1 MTGIDRAVPL
11 VDLAAQHGEVADEVR
26 DGWADVCRRT
36 AFVGGSEVADFE
48 QAFANYLE
56 VAHCVGVA
64 NGTDAL
70 ELAMRALDIGPGD
83 EVVLPANSFVA
94 TAEAVARAG
103 AVPVLADVD
112 DDCLLLDPTAA
123 ADRVTP
129 RTCAVVPVHLYGQ
142 AAPVEEIASLAAS
155 VGAAVVEDAAQSQ
168 GARRHGVATGAL
180 GTVAATSFYPGKNL
194 GAYGDGGAV
203 MTGDAEVAR
212 RVRSLANHGS
222 SVKYLHPELGFNS
235 RLDTLQAVVLGAK
248 LRRLETWNEA
258 RRVAARRYDS
268 MLTEVDGVRLP
279 TTLAGNLH
287 VWHLYVVRVQ
297 RRDDVLERLT
307 AEGIGAGVHYPVPI
321 HLLGAFAHLGHRRG
335 DFPVAERAA
344 DEILSLPL
352 HPHLTVSDQERVV
365 EALAKA
371 VSNV

>member
-1 MTGIDRAVPL
+1 MNGSDRPVPL
-11 VDLAAQHGEVADEVR
+11 VDLAAQHEEVADEVR
-26 DGWADVCRRT
+26 EGWAEVCRRT
-36 AFVGGSEVADFE
+36 TFVGGAEVADLE
-48 QAFANYLE
+48 RAFAAYLG

-70 ELAMRALDIGPGD
+70 ELAMRALGIGPGD

-123 ADRVTP
+123 ADRLTA
-129 RTCAVVPVHLYGQ
+129 RTRAVVPVHLYGQ
-142 AAPVEEIASLAAS
+142 AAPVEELRTAAAT
-155 VGAAVVEDAAQSQ
+155 VEAAVVEDAAQSQ
-168 GARRHGVATGAL
+168 GARRNGVATGAL

-203 MTGDAEVAR
+203 MTDDAEVAR
-212 RVRSLANHGS
+212 RVRGLGNHGS
-222 SVKYLHPELGFNS
+222 SVKYQHPELGFNS
-235 RLDTLQAVVLGAK
+235 RLDTLQAVVLRAK
-248 LRRLETWNEA
+248 LRRLEAWNEA
-258 RRVAARRYDS
+258 RRVAARRYDT
-268 MLTEVDGVRLP
+268 MLRDVDGVRLP
-279 TTLAGNLH
+279 TTMPGNVH
-287 VWHLYVVRVQ
+287 VWHLYVVRLE

-307 AEGIGAGVHYPVPI
+307 GEGIGAGVHYPVPI
-321 HLLGAFAHLGHRRG
+321 HLQGAFAHLGHRKG
-335 DFPVAERAA
+335 AFPVAERAA

-352 HPHLTVSDQERVV
+352 HPHLTVADQERVV